1 MGKQLLIAGGSGLIG
16 SAIQDL
22 AIKQGWEVT
31 VLSRRPGAG
40 HMVWDPAEEEISL
53 ATPRT
58 FDAIINLAG
67 TSIAGGRWTEAR
79 KKDIVQSRVQASRTL
94 EKYLKEGILST
105 SVYVGASAIGIYGDR
120 GNEQVDEQSPIHAK
134 GDWMAETVVQW
145 EEGHKRIEALGIKS
159 IILRIGIVLSL
170 KGGALPEMLKTGPV
184 GVLGYFG
191 SGDQYWP
198 WIHIEDLARL
208 MLQAVTD
215 SKMSGIYLAASPSP
229 VTNKEMATAASL
241 QYAPHR
247 LVVPVPVFVLSLMLG
262 EMKQML
268 LQSCNGHPTRL
279 IREGFQFQYSTI
291 EEAMKN
297 LLSKK

>member
-22 AIKQGWEVT
+22 AMKQGWEVT
-31 VLSRRPGAG
+31 ILSRSEGVG
-40 HMVWDPAEEEISL
+40 HLVWDPAKEVISIV
-53 ATPRT
+53 TPRT

-67 TSIAGGRWTEAR
+67 SSIAGGRWTDER
-79 KKDIVQSRVQASRTL
+79 KKDIVQSRIQASRTL
-94 EKYLKEGILST
+94 EKYLQEGILST

-120 GNEQVDEQSPIHAK
+120 GNERVDEQSPVYAK

-191 SGDQYWP
+191 YRRSVLAMDSHRRPGTPDVAGGLRYQDER
-198 WIHIEDLARL
+198 HIPGGFP
-208 MLQAVTD
+208 VTGHQQRD
-215 SKMSGIYLAASPSP
+215 GYCGKSPIFAPSP
-229 VTNKEMATAASL
+229 GHTRSCFPFDTDARRNEADAVAEL
-241 QYAPHR
+241 QWTSYPIDQGR
-247 LVVPVPVFVLSLMLG
+247 
-262 EMKQML
+262 
-268 LQSCNGHPTRL
+268 
-279 IREGFQFQYSTI
+279 I
-291 EEAMKN
+291 
-297 LLSKK
+297 